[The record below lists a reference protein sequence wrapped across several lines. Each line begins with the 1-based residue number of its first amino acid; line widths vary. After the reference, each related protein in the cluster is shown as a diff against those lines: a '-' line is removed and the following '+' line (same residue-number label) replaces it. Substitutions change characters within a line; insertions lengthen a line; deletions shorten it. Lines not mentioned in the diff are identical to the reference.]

1 MKHDLEFQATIGA
14 LDRISL
20 QPKIREGLETLV
32 RELMAINDQF
42 QKELYTIKM
51 DDRYSGMGRDLLT
64 QQLGDNVLDKLQSY
78 AEAYKPH
85 MEGVKKSLFETRNNP
100 KSDTEILIN
109 YLKNQEIRSMHGMAT
124 MDPLEIEAKI
134 DDPLFLE
141 AVVTS
146 PKPLLPAD
154 RLNELVAKKA
164 EKANPESAQLL
175 DQYSFADTTVKSLL
189 STIKADIKASGWK
202 AQGITTEKPPAPVDA
217 IAALAA

>member
-1 MKHDLEFQATIGA
+1 MKNDLEIQATIGA
-14 LDRISL
+14 LDRINL

-51 DDRYSGMGRDLLT
+51 DKRYTGIGRDLLT
-64 QQLGDNVLDKLQSY
+64 QQLGDSVHEKLQSY
-78 AEAYKPH
+78 ASAYKPH
-85 MEGVKKSLFETRNNP
+85 VEGVKNSLFASRNEE
-100 KSDTEILIN
+100 KSQTEILID
-109 YLKNQEIRSMHGMAT
+109 YLRNQEIRSMHGMAN
-124 MDPLEIEAKI
+124 MDALEIEAKI

-154 RLNELVAKKA
+154 RLNDLVQKKA
-164 EKANPESAQLL
+164 EKANPEAAQLL

-189 STIKADIKASGWK
+189 STIKADIKSSGWRE
-202 AQGITTEKPPAPVDA
+202 AGTPAEGPVDEV
-217 IAALAA
+217 AALAA